1 MPTLAEVKKSA
12 TPSVPEKNLQEL
24 RVLVLATTFPRWE
37 NDAEPRF
44 VFDLTKHLAEK
55 VSLWVLVPHAPGAR
69 MEEEIDGVRI
79 LRFPYFFPKRL
90 QTLCYEGGILPKLK
104 TKWLARLQLPF
115 FLAAQGFHIWRT
127 VRKYKI
133 NFIHC
138 HWIIPQGF
146 FVALIHLVYKIPYIL
161 TGLGADVY
169 AFKNIPLIGTLRN
182 FAIKNA
188 WLCTANSKALVNSL
202 KSISQKPKFKHI
214 PNGVYEDLFHENNRD
229 PQLKDNL
236 GISGIFLLGVGRFAD
251 KKGFN
256 YLIQAMPKILA
267 AQPTAKLV
275 LVGYGPNESA
285 LKQQVKNLRIENAV
299 FFPGG
304 KSGLELARYFA
315 TADIFIGPSI
325 VVSGGD
331 TEGQPAVFVEA
342 MSAKTAVVA
351 SNVGGISDMIEDG
364 VTGLLVAEKDS
375 NAIAEKVITLCENPN
390 LRKSLEEN
398 ARQLV
403 LEKYCWDNIA
413 SRFLDIY
420 STHKTDPNG

>member
-1 MPTLAEVKKSA
+1 MLTLAETIKSA
-12 TPSVPEKNLQEL
+12 DPAVPKKRLKEL
-24 RVLVLATTFPRWE
+24 RVLVLATTFPRWAD
-37 NDAEPRF
+37 DAEPRF

-55 VSLWVLVPHAPGAR
+55 VSLWVLAPHAPGTK
-69 MEEEIDGVRI
+69 MQEEIEGVRI
-79 LRFPYFFPKRL
+79 IRFPYFFPKRL

-104 TKWLARLQLPF
+104 TRWLARLQLPF

-127 VRKYKI
+127 VRKHKI

-146 FVALIHLVYKIPYIL
+146 FVALIHLIYKIPYML
-161 TGLGADVY
+161 TALGADVY
-169 AFKNIPLIGTLRN
+169 AFNKMPFIGMLRN

-202 KSISQKPKFKHI
+202 KSISQKPRFKHI
-214 PNGVYEDLFHENNRD
+214 PNGVYEDLFHENNCN
-229 PQLKDNL
+229 PKLKDNL
-236 GISGIFLLGVGRFAD
+236 GISGLFLLAVGRFAD

-256 YLIQAMPKILA
+256 YLIQAMPKILT

-275 LVGYGPNESA
+275 LVGYGPNDSS
-285 LKQQVKNLRIENAV
+285 LKQQVKTLGIEDAIH
-299 FFPGG
+299 FPGG

-325 VVSGGD
+325 VASDGD

-364 VTGLLVAEKDS
+364 VTGLLVPEKDS
-375 NAIAEKVITLCENPN
+375 NAIAEKVITLCENPK
-390 LRKSLEEN
+390 LRNTLAEN
-398 ARQLV
+398 GRKRV
-403 LEKYCWDNIA
+403 LEKYCWSSVA
-413 SRFLDIY
+413 SQFLDIY
-420 STHKTDPNG
+420 SANKTNSK